1 MPETLMASTM
11 TSISNKS
18 KTTVVTSLECINL
31 VQHSI
36 SFKIFA
42 DWISSQPWCN
52 GKVGMYGKSW
62 GGFNGLQVAFHQPP
76 TLAAVISLYSTDDRF
91 NDDIHWKDGCILGN
105 GMLSWASTMFC
116 WDARPPHPRYNP
128 ATWRQTW
135 KQRLEEAG
143 QSCLATW
150 LRHHTYD
157 EYWSWG
163 SVKEDYQRI
172 KIPVLAIGNLPATPC
187 QVSDVLTSKVVGM
200 TATPTPLSGCL
211 RSCPTAGPWWAP
223 GRTTGPTLWS
233 PAPTSPSWT
242 SVSSSGRSTSR
253 A

>member
-62 GGFNGLQVAFHQPP
+62 GGFNGLQVAFQQPP
-76 TLAAVISLYSTDDRF
+76 ALAAVISLYSTDDRF

-105 GMLSWASTMFC
+105 GMLSWASTSEELACSF
-116 WDARPPHPRYNP
+116 WSRVEWGHVGVVGAGGPKQSHAQAARPVTCH
-128 ATWRQTW
+128 
-135 KQRLEEAG
+135 
-143 QSCLATW
+143 S
-150 LRHHTYD
+150 
-157 EYWSWG
+157 
-163 SVKEDYQRI
+163 
-172 KIPVLAIGNLPATPC
+172 
-187 QVSDVLTSKVVGM
+187 
-200 TATPTPLSGCL
+200 
-211 RSCPTAGPWWAP
+211 
-223 GRTTGPTLWS
+223 
-233 PAPTSPSWT
+233 
-242 SVSSSGRSTSR
+242 
-253 A
+253 